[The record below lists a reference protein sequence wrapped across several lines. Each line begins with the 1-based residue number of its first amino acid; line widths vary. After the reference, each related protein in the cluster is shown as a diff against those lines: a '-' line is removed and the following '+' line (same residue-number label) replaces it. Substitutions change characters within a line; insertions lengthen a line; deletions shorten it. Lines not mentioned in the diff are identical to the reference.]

1 MIASSPVYLGICIQL
16 IKLTGFAAEFKTTQI
31 LLFLESSRP
40 EARTSSYS
48 PCLCQYSQAQHLF
61 YRIYAFLTIQ
71 DKNAFSKAISVSD
84 TAFPPCPQHMAS
96 ILVNNCSDP
105 ALTGEPCTSSGT
117 FNRVLHCVSSM
128 WVHQVRQA
136 TFYQYLLVALES

>member
-1 MIASSPVYLGICIQL
+1 MESYKPHVDKSMIKHFFSLVLFLKTQHSTENIIKIFQIRFLKMIASSPVYLGICIQL

-84 TAFPPCPQHMAS
+84 TAFPPCP
-96 ILVNNCSDP
+96 
-105 ALTGEPCTSSGT
+105 
-117 FNRVLHCVSSM
+117 
-128 WVHQVRQA
+128 
-136 TFYQYLLVALES
+136 